1 MCKADASYA
10 SGAFKNENMYF
21 ACGGTMDAAG
31 TETEGLRN
39 SETTAYKEHKSRR
52 ICPDIELKNKS
63 HFRPNSKRLNYT
75 SQ

>member
-1 MCKADASYA
+1 
-10 SGAFKNENMYF
+10 MYI

-39 SETTAYKEHKSRR
+39 GETSVYKEHKSHR
-52 ICPDIELKNKS
+52 IWPDVELQNKR
-63 HFRPNSKRLNYT
+63 HLRPYSNRHNYT